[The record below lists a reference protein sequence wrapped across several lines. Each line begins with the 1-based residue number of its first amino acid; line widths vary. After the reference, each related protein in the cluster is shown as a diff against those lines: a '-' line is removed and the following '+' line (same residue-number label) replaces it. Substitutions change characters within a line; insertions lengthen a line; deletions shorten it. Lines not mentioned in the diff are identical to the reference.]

1 MSIDTAIPAATEP
14 RWFLAGLVNIL
25 LRGEETDGRV
35 DMMEH
40 AVPPGDEP
48 PLHVH
53 HDQEET
59 FYVLEGE
66 VTLFVGGAEPRT
78 LRPGEFA
85 LGSRGVPHIYRAGDA
100 GARFIVQSSPAG
112 FAAFVEEMSVPADAP
127 VLPEHA
133 GPPTPEQAEH
143 LATVAGAHGI
153 EILGP
158 PGARP

>member
-1 MSIDTAIPAATEP
+1 MDTATAIPAATEP

-25 LRGEETDGRV
+25 LRGEETEGRV
-35 DMMEH
+35 DMIEH
-40 AVPPGDEP
+40 AVPAGDEP

-66 VTLFVGGAEPRT
+66 LTLFLAGAGPRT
-78 LRPGEFA
+78 LRAGEFA
-85 LGSRGVPHIYRAGDA
+85 VGPRGVPHIYRAGDA
-100 GARFIVQSSPAG
+100 GVRVIVQSSPAG

-127 VLPEHA
+127 VLPQPA

-143 LATVAGAHGI
+143 LATVAAEHGI

-158 PGARP
+158 PGTRP